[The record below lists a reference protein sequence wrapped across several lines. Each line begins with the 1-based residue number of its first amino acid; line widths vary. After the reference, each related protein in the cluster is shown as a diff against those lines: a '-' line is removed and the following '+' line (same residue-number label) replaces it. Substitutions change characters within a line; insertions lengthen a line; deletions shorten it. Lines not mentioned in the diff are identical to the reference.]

1 MNDDIYRFVNSD
13 IKSRL
18 HKGEMLNGMRVLD
31 LSRALSGPF
40 CTMTLG
46 DLGADIWKVEPAGE
60 GDLARSWGPFDRG
73 QSVYY
78 LSTNRNKRGICID
91 FRKPEAIDIL
101 REIAL
106 SCDVIVEN
114 FKPGTLDKMGFDL
127 EGLRAIK
134 PSLIIASI
142 SGFGSSG
149 PISDRAGFDQI
160 AQGQSGFMSFTG
172 TEETGST
179 RVGVAIGDLT
189 SGMWLVIGILAAWC
203 ERIKTGKGCS

>member
-1 MNDDIYRFVNSD
+1 MTANEEINKSIDSD
-13 IKSRL
+13 IKSL
-18 HKGEMLNGMRVLD
+18 LPKGDMLNGMRVLD

-91 FRKPEAIDIL
+91 FRNPEAINVL

-114 FKPGTLDKMGFDL
+114 FKPGTLDKMGF
-127 EGLRAIK
+127 ERIEFRADNNNK
-134 PSLIIASI
+134 RSNA
-142 SGFGSSG
+142 
-149 PISDRAGFDQI
+149 AMQK
-160 AQGQSGFMSFTG
+160 
-172 TEETGST
+172 
-179 RVGVAIGDLT
+179 IGCT
-189 SGMWLVIGILAAWC
+189 VEGILRNHLPLPNGTRRDSIVLSILKEEWTAKLKQNLQAQL
-203 ERIKTGKGCS
+203 K